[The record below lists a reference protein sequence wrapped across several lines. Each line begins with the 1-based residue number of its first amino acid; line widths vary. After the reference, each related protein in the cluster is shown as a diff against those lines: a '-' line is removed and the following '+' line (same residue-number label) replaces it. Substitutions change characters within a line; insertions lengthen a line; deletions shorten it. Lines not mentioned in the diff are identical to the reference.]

1 MQVLTT
7 ACNSILACK
16 GSNIQAIGSSTTE
29 TSTKLPDPSI
39 FYGDKTIYEKGLAY
53 IFCRCPSSH
62 DVRGT
67 NMAQDGKAVKASVMQ
82 PMKMVQNKCLRRIT
96 GGYKRTPMAALE
108 READIQLPDLYMEFG
123 NHCSPK
129 C

>member
-1 MQVLTT
+1 METRLSMRRARFIYSAAVRP
-7 ACNSILACK
+7 AMMYGARIW
-16 GSNIQAIGSSTTE
+16 GS
-29 TSTKLPDPSI
+29 
-39 FYGDKTIYEKGLAY
+39 
-53 IFCRCPSSH
+53 
-62 DVRGT
+62 
-67 NMAQDGKAVKASVMQ
+67 QDGKAVKASVMQ

-108 READIQLPDLYMEFG
+108 READIQLPDLYMESG

>member
-7 ACNSILACK
+7 ACNSILARK

-29 TSTKLPDPSI
+29 TSTKLPDLSI
-39 FYGDKTIYEKGLAY
+39 FYGDKTIYEKGQAAMMY
-53 IFCRCPSSH
+53 GARIW
-62 DVRGT
+62 GT
-67 NMAQDGKAVKASVMQ
+67 QDGKAVKASVMQ

-96 GGYKRTPMAALE
+96 GGYKRTPIAALE
-108 READIQLPDLYMEFG
+108 IEADIQLPDLYMEFG
-123 NHCSPK
+123 NHFSPK

>member
-1 MQVLTT
+1 
-7 ACNSILACK
+7 LACR

-39 FYGDKTIYEKGLAY
+39 FYGESETRLSMRKARLIYSAA
-53 IFCRCPSSH
+53 
-62 DVRGT
+62 VRPAMMYGARIWGT
-67 NMAQDGKAVKASVMQ
+67 RDGKAVKASVMQ

-108 READIQLPDLYMEFG
+108 READIQFPDLYMEFG